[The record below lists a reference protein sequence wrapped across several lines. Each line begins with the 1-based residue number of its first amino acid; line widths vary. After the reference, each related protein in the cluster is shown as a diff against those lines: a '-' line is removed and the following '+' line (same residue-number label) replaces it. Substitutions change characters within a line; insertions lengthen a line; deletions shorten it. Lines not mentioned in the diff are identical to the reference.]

1 MASAIQL
8 PSDEYTEARREWRD
22 RYADLAQGKRN
33 WQCAALGFF
42 LIAALTSAIAIIQV
56 HQVKRLPYVVQ
67 ADPTGA
73 IVTMLPQLSPS
84 STVMPMAKI
93 ERAVVAQCI
102 RDART
107 AIDDFTGE
115 NLLLAYLQAHVR
127 APADR
132 YVEAYLNDHNPHVVA
147 RQHSVN
153 VIITS
158 LVQLGPHSWQVRWIE
173 QYLDHS
179 GRRDPNSPDTHWV
192 ALVRTRLV
200 SQPGDDLSNPEGV
213 VVVAWQWAPETV
225 GQVTAQ

>member
-8 PSDEYTEARREWRD
+8 PGDEYTEARREWRD

-42 LIAALTSAIAIIQV
+42 LIATMTSAIAIIQV
-56 HQVKRLPYVVQ
+56 RQVKRLPYVVQ

-84 STVMPMAKI
+84 STVIPMAKI

-115 NLLLAYLQAHVR
+115 NVLLAYLQAHVR
-127 APADR
+127 SPADR
-132 YVEAYLNDHNPHVVA
+132 YVEAYINDHNPHVVA
-147 RQHSVN
+147 RKHSVN

-158 LVQLGPHSWQVRWIE
+158 IVQLGPHAWQVRWVE
-173 QYLDHS
+173 QYLNHN
-179 GRRDPNSPDTHWV
+179 GMRDQDAPDTHWV
-192 ALVRTRLV
+192 GLVRTRILAG
-200 SQPGDDLSNPEGV
+200 PGDELANPEGV
-213 VVVAWQWAPETV
+213 VITNWQWAPES
-225 GQVTAQ
+225 AQ